1 MINTPAHTITFVR
14 LSAVSKDSLL
24 EHMSDPRLA
33 THMPLLTFTWDQ
45 DAVTQFVAAKEEAW
59 RRDGLG
65 HWAILCNGRYV
76 GWGGFQKEGDEWDF
90 GLVLK
95 TDAFGLGPAIA
106 KKAMEFARGDDRI
119 PSVTFL
125 LPLSRKHLGAL
136 ERLGAT
142 CVGEIKSNGATFRKF
157 RLDAL

>member
-1 MINTPAHTITFVR
+1 
-14 LSAVSKDSLL
+14 
-24 EHMSDPRLA
+24 MSNPRLA
-33 THMPLLTFTWDQ
+33 AHMPLLTFQWDHE
-45 DAVTQFVAAKEEAW
+45 AVTRFVAAKEEAW

-65 HWAILCNGRYV
+65 HWAILCDGRYV

-106 KKAMEFARGDDRI
+106 KKAMEFARSDDRI

-125 LPLSRKHLGAL
+125 VPLSRKHLGAL

-142 CVGEIKSNGATFRKF
+142 WVGEIEYGGATFRKF
-157 RLDAL
+157 RLDTL

>member
-1 MINTPAHTITFVR
+1 MITTPARAITFVR
-14 LSAVSKDSLL
+14 LSEVSKDSLL
-24 EHMSDPRLA
+24 EHMSNPRLA
-33 THMPLLTFTWDQ
+33 AHMPLLTFQWDHE
-45 DAVTQFVAAKEEAW
+45 AVTRFVADKEEAW

-65 HWAILCNGRYV
+65 HWAILCDGRYV

-95 TDAFGLGPAIA
+95 TDAFGLGPTIA
-106 KKAMEFARGDDRI
+106 KKAMEFARSGDRI

-125 LPLSRKHLGAL
+125 VPLSRKHLGAL

-142 CVGEIKSNGATFRKF
+142 WVGEIEYGGATFRKF
-157 RLDAL
+157 RQDTL

>member
-1 MINTPAHTITFVR
+1 
-14 LSAVSKDSLL
+14 
-24 EHMSDPRLA
+24 
-33 THMPLLTFTWDQ
+33 
-45 DAVTQFVAAKEEAW
+45 VTRFVADKEEAW

-65 HWAILCNGRYV
+65 HWAILCDGRYV

-95 TDAFGLGPAIA
+95 TDAFGLGPTIA
-106 KKAMEFARGDDRI
+106 KKAMEFARSDDRI

-125 LPLSRKHLGAL
+125 VPLSRKHLGAL

-142 CVGEIKSNGATFRKF
+142 WVGEIEYGGATFRKF
-157 RLDAL
+157 RLDTL

>member
-1 MINTPAHTITFVR
+1 MITTPARAITFVR
-14 LSAVSKDSLL
+14 LSEVSKDSLL
-24 EHMSDPRLA
+24 EHMSNPRLA
-33 THMPLLTFTWDQ
+33 AHMPLLTFQWDHE
-45 DAVTQFVAAKEEAW
+45 AVTRFVADKEEAW

-65 HWAILCNGRYV
+65 HWAILCDGRYV

-106 KKAMEFARGDDRI
+106 KKAMEFARSDDRI

-125 LPLSRKHLGAL
+125 VPLSRKHLGAL

-142 CVGEIKSNGATFRKF
+142 WVGEIEYGGATFRKF
-157 RLDAL
+157 RLDTL